1 MILKRNKKNELT
13 INKKNIKSKSII
25 NALNHIDGIQEE
37 FKFEIPENGEGEKVI
52 EVKNLVRFFGTGEK
66 KKIVLNNLNLDIY
79 NGENIALLGGN
90 GAGKTTFVEI
100 LAGLNKP
107 NDGEIKYL
115 FNYKKNF
122 QEKIGI
128 QFQDSSYPPAISVK
142 EVIKFMINIYGS
154 KMNNDELNAL
164 IKIFGV
170 DEYYNKRASKLSGGQ
185 QQRLNVLLALL
196 HKPQII
202 FLDEL
207 STGLDISIR
216 TRIKRFIRDY
226 SIENKM
232 LVILVSHDMGEV
244 QELCQRIVFLKNGN
258 IVENMLIKDIER
270 KYGSLD
276 EFVSELL

>member
-1 MILKRNKKNELT
+1 MMLKKNKDELQ
-13 INKKNIKSKSII
+13 IDRNNIQSKAII
-25 NALNHIDGIQEE
+25 NALNHMEGLPNELDFRKIDNNESN
-37 FKFEIPENGEGEKVI
+37 KKVI
-52 EVKNLVRFFGTGEK
+52 EVKNLVKSFGSGEN
-66 KKIVLNNLNLDIY
+66 KKIVLKNISLDIY
-79 NGENIALLGGN
+79 EGENIALLGGN

-100 LAGLNKP
+100 LAGLNKASS
-107 NDGEIKYL
+107 GEIKYL

-142 EVIKFMINIYGS
+142 EVIKFMINIYGT

-170 DEYYNKRASKLSGGQ
+170 DDYYKKRASKLSGGQ

-196 HKPQII
+196 HKPHII

-216 TRIKRFIRDY
+216 TRIKRFIKDY

-232 LVILVSHDMGEV
+232 LIILVSHDMGEV
-244 QELCQRIVFLKNGN
+244 QELCDRVIFIKNGN
-258 IVENMLIKDIER
+258 IVENSLIESIIKKHKSVE
-270 KYGSLD
+270 L
-276 EFVSELL
+276 FVNELL